1 MTRIII
7 TLVLV
12 ATLAISSCSMQN
24 EMLKMPIGSL
34 DLSEIRDGTYPGYYE
49 NYRWHCEVE
58 VAVLSSR
65 IDTIE
70 VLRSA
75 NGGKKFYRELISRV
89 VEEQSLQV
97 DAVSGG
103 TITSITYLKAVENAL
118 QKESD

>member
-1 MTRIII
+1 MTRILI
-7 TLVLV
+7 TLMFV
-12 ATLAISSCSMQN
+12 ATLVISSCSMQN
-24 EMLKMPIGSL
+24 EMLEMPIGSL
-34 DLSEIRDGTYPGYYE
+34 DLSEICDGTYPGYYE

-70 VLRSA
+70 VLSSA
-75 NGGKKFYRELISRV
+75 NGGKKFYGELTTRV

-118 QKESD
+118 K